1 MDMTEQERN
10 ETRQEILRQRLEQSL
25 RAARAEL
32 AQIEDRLRDKGD
44 YGPGTGDPLV
54 VRWELN
60 LARRDRVET
69 RIADLEEALERL
81 EGGSYGL
88 CQSCGRP
95 IDVERL
101 EALPQADLCIECARE
116 SQNDAVA

>member
-1 MDMTEQERN
+1 MTEQETN
-10 ETRQEILRQRLEQSL
+10 ETRQEILKQRLEQSL
-25 RAARAEL
+25 RAAQAEL
-32 AQIEDRLRDKGD
+32 EKIKDRLQDKGD

-60 LARRDRVET
+60 LARRERVET
-69 RIADLEEALERL
+69 RIAELEEALERL
-81 EGGSYGL
+81 EGGSFGL

-101 EALPQADLCIECARE
+101 EALPQAELCIECARQA
-116 SQNDAVA
+116 QNDAVA